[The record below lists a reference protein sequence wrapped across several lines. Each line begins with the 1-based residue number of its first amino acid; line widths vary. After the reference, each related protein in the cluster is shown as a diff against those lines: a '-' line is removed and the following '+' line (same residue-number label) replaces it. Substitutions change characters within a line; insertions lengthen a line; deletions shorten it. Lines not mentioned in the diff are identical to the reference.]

1 MSRRILSFLVF
12 FGESL
17 RETGVKPRLEIG
29 GTWRASDK
37 NIKKQNAKC
46 KNDEIASHFRLQ
58 ISRFAAG
65 VKWILRRP
73 AENRRYPTS
82 RKLEK
87 LLDEKAVDLV

>member
-1 MSRRILSFLVF
+1 MLT
-12 FGESL
+12 
-17 RETGVKPRLEIG
+17 TGHSGQVSYG
-29 GTWRASDK
+29 ASNN
-37 NIKKQNAKC
+37 NIKNQNAKC

-58 ISRFAAG
+58 ISRFAAW
-65 VKWILRRP
+65 VKWILCRP